1 MLSDSSMP
9 SYGASVK
16 IVDRAVANAIALD
29 ARGASGYCFAGS
41 THFVPRFTLSSA
53 TFIALLV
60 VLETILTMSTV
71 PYFKNIDSESI
82 FNKRYAAEQAQ
93 PFLKLSE
100 VPASKWGREQLLACR
115 LIRKT
120 QCDTLPLLESLET
133 TIPVNLGPEIQQF
146 IEGPDPEHMS
156 WSEFGLVRHYGPSLG
171 QVWAGLAMFQGP
183 QERRQPVVAE
193 SDGSDGGD
201 GGCGG
206 DLGGGTESEGEAE
219 FAERKGKR
227 IRRNTLQEPFAD
239 SRHMQVGSSSP
250 LAEGSQGAS
259 SIGYIDSES
268 HMLASQPEDE
278 TLHFIRCATRHI
290 LYFAPNQA
298 VSATASVIEV
308 RDAKVRLTATT
319 PVLGRLLVAVDDG
332 GLCLRQKAGH
342 VFRTLRNRVVMF
354 ETKGKLQCL
363 ENGRP
368 ILSDACLAQMTC
380 QALTAR
386 LADPQ
391 KELTGGRY
399 VHCEVGHG
407 FSDSPQCHI
416 NACCSTLCLPSP
428 I

>member
-1 MLSDSSMP
+1 
-9 SYGASVK
+9 
-16 IVDRAVANAIALD
+16 
-29 ARGASGYCFAGS
+29 
-41 THFVPRFTLSSA
+41 
-53 TFIALLV
+53 
-60 VLETILTMSTV
+60 MSTV
-71 PYFKNIDSESI
+71 PYFKNVDSESV
-82 FNKRYAAEQAQ
+82 FNKRYAAEKAQ
-93 PFLKLSE
+93 PFCTLSE

-120 QCDTLPLLESLET
+120 RCDTLPLLESLET
-133 TIPVNLGPEIQQF
+133 TIPGNLGPEIQQF
-146 IEGPDPEHMS
+146 IEGPDPAHMG

-183 QERRQPVVAE
+183 QERRQPAVAD
-193 SDGSDGGD
+193 SHGGD

-206 DLGGGTESEGEAE
+206 VFGGGIESESEAE
-219 FAERKGKR
+219 FAGRRGKR
-227 IRRNTLQEPFAD
+227 IRRNTLQEPFTD
-239 SRHMQVGSSSP
+239 SGHMQVGSSSP

-259 SIGYIDSES
+259 SIGYIDPES

-298 VSATASVIEV
+298 VSDTAAVIEV

-332 GLCLRQKAGH
+332 GLCLREQAGH
-342 VFRTLRNRVVMF
+342 VFRTLRNRVIMF
-354 ETKGKLQCL
+354 EAKGTLQCL
-363 ENGRP
+363 ENGQP

-399 VHCEVGHG
+399 VQRELSHG
-407 FSDSPQCHI
+407 FSDPPQCYI
-416 NACCSTLCLPSP
+416 SASRSTLCLLP
-428 I
+428 